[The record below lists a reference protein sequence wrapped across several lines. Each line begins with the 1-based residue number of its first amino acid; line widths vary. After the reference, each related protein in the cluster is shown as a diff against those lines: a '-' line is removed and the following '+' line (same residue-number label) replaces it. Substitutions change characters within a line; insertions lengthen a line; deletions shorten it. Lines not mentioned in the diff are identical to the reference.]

1 MSRKQASRGYLS
13 SALWKDTR
21 RTILRSKS
29 RFLAIF
35 AMTALGALVFVGLKS
50 TPPIMRRT
58 IEDKIDQVN
67 MEDMTISSPL
77 GLYEED
83 QKLIDS
89 LPGVHSV
96 EYRYSGDYFMDR
108 NDQLV
113 HLISLPDSISS
124 PMLLEGRLPRRDDEI
139 LLDVKARDHGGYT
152 LQDKITLS
160 VTIPEDENG
169 AQKPTPSDSVEAPN
183 TAPSA
188 AVSSEAFSAAE
199 DGLDVRL
206 PEDPIEGDELTQR
219 VFTIVGFAN
228 DIHYLSK
235 SRGTAALGDGELDY
249 FGFVLRSAFSKKRPD
264 EAVLDMTAFDG
275 KRTYESAYR
284 DLEVATAEQLQQ
296 LFQNRPDQIHQDIK
310 GDALIS
316 IENGQKK
323 IEEAKQKLED
333 AKTDLDDA
341 RSELNT
347 GWDEYRDG
355 EKAFRAQIGDAAAQ
369 LAENQKKLDDARA
382 EWETGQK
389 EYLAGEQVYQENEQ
403 KLIDTRE
410 KLDAAKKELDANQ
423 AQLEAAKQLLAAM
436 GITEETLAQKKA
448 ELAAARAQLEKA
460 LQQLQDAYAALP
472 LPKETMEAQLAE
484 MLTNRPILLANIE
497 QAKTALTDAQTAL
510 DALPAQLEALNHAI
524 AEAQAA
530 RDALQQQIDALNAL
544 IVDPENPPAGVPE
557 QIAALTAQ
565 RDELDAQLQAL
576 QEQKQE
582 LEATQS
588 QLQNTV
594 AVLPGEIAQLEA
606 NLVTLD
612 ETIASLQGGLAAY
625 AQLDTQN
632 EALQQTLAQLE
643 AGEAQL
649 QAAEEGLRA
658 IAAEKEYYEGL
669 AQYNDGLNKLQ
680 DARKKLDDA
689 KKKLDDGL
697 AQYNDGIRQ
706 LNDGKQTLAKSQTEG
721 QAKLDN
727 TYQKLLDGEQAYT
740 DGLKEY
746 LEERPKAEKK
756 IADGEQSLADARL
769 ELDKIRIP
777 SYTVTGRHQQY
788 TISTYLD
795 EADSLNAM
803 SYIFPTIFYLI
814 ALLVSLTTMTRMV
827 DEERSQIGTL
837 KALGYRRNQIVRKYL
852 TYGVLSSF
860 FGTIAGVILG
870 LSILTPTVYDAY
882 SSALSI
888 PGSMTFEF
896 RPLYALIAL
905 GISLGVTLL
914 AAWFS
919 VASSLREK
927 TAELMRPKPP
937 AKGNRI
943 LLERIPFIWSH
954 LSFMRKV
961 TLRNVTAKKSR
972 MFMTILGV
980 TGCSG
985 LIAMGFGI
993 QDSINGIFD
1002 KQFEMIERYDLQILY
1017 NSSSDKAQLDEIDAL
1032 LKGKTEGVSYAYM
1045 STGTFVNQKRMSEQF
1060 QLYVPM
1066 DAEDFSAVMTLQH
1079 RRDRSPV
1086 KLSDEGA
1093 VFTEKMYDGLQ
1104 AADHPSVSIKDKD
1117 GYEFMIPVADQTENY
1132 VQHRMFMTP
1141 TLYERIFHN
1150 TAEANVQLVN
1160 LRRDVDETALISEL
1174 LQKDAVIS
1182 VFSMG
1187 DTSSLVRD
1195 LVQSLNLVVFVII
1208 MISSMLAFVVLF
1220 NLTNLNVSERLREL
1234 STIKVLG
1241 FRSLE
1246 VTEYIYRESWLL
1258 TLIGIF
1264 FGFFAGKGMHL
1275 AICVALSPSAIMLD
1289 PELRILSYV
1298 ISAVVTGAFS
1308 LLVMFLVH
1316 RRLKHVDMV
1325 EALKAV
1331 E

>member
-1 MSRKQASRGYLS
+1 MSRKQASWSYLS

-83 QKLIDS
+83 QKLINA

-113 HLISLPDSISS
+113 HLISLPDSIAA
-124 PMLLEGRLPRRDDEI
+124 PMLLEGRLPQRANEI
-139 LLDVKARDHGGYT
+139 LLDVKARDQGGYA
-152 LQDKITLS
+152 LQNQITLS
-160 VTIPEDENG
+160 ITVPEGETSSSQDASITSSENH
-169 AQKPTPSDSVEAPN
+169 
-183 TAPSA
+183 SA
-188 AVSSEAFSAAE
+188 SASSEASPAAA
-199 DGLDVRL
+199 DDIDIRL
-206 PEDPIEGDELTQR
+206 PEDPIESDELTQQT
-219 VFTIVGFAN
+219 FTIVGFAN

-235 SRGTAALGDGELDY
+235 SRGAAALGDGALDY
-249 FGFVLRSAFSKKRPD
+249 FGFVLRSAFSKSRPD
-264 EAVLDMTAFDG
+264 EAVLDMTAFDD
-275 KRTYESAYR
+275 KKTYESSYR
-284 DLEVATAEQLQQ
+284 DLEVATAAQLQR
-296 LFQNRPDQIHQDIK
+296 LFQKRPDQIHQDIK

-316 IENGQKK
+316 IADGQKK
-323 IEEAKQKLED
+323 IEEAKQKLEN
-333 AKTDLDDA
+333 AKTELDDA
-341 RSELNT
+341 RNELNA
-347 GWDEYRDG
+347 GWDGYRNG
-355 EKAFRAQIGDAAAQ
+355 EKTFRSQIDDAAAQ
-369 LAENQKKLDDARA
+369 LAKNQKKLDNART
-382 EWETGQK
+382 EWATGQK
-389 EYLAGEQVYQENEQ
+389 EYLAGEQVYQENEK
-403 KLIDTRE
+403 KLTGTKE

-423 AQLEAAKQLLAAM
+423 APLEAAKQLIAAM
-436 GITEETLAQKKA
+436 GITEETLVQKKA
-448 ELAAARAQLEKA
+448 ALAAARAQLEEA
-460 LQQLQDAYAALP
+460 QQQIQDGYAALP
-472 LPKETMEAQLAE
+472 LPKETMESQLAA
-484 MLTNRPILLANIE
+484 MQTNRPILLANIE
-497 QAKTALTDAQTAL
+497 QAKTTLTDAQTAL
-510 DALPAQLEALNHAI
+510 DALPSQLEAVNHAI
-524 AEAQAA
+524 TEAQAA

-557 QIAALTAQ
+557 QIAELTAQ
-565 RDELDAQLQAL
+565 RDELDTQLQAL
-576 QEQKQE
+576 QAQKQE

-612 ETIASLQGGLAAY
+612 ETIASLQSSLTAY
-625 AQLDTQN
+625 AQLDAQS
-632 EALQQTLAQLE
+632 EALQQAFAQLE
-643 AGEAQL
+643 TGETQL

-658 IAAEKEYYEGL
+658 IAAEKAYYEGL

-680 DARKKLDDA
+680 DARKQLDDA

-697 AQYNDGIRQ
+697 AQYNNGVRQ
-706 LNDGKQTLAKSQTEG
+706 LNDGKQALATAQTEG
-721 QAKLDN
+721 QAELDSA
-727 TYQKLLDGEQAYT
+727 YQKLLDSEQAYT
-740 DGLKEY
+740 DGLRGY
-746 LEERPKAEKK
+746 LDERSTAEQK
-756 IADGEQSLADARL
+756 IADGEQSLADAKL
-769 ELDKIRIP
+769 ELDRIRIP

-827 DEERSQIGTL
+827 DEERIQIGTL
-837 KALGYRRNQIVRKYL
+837 KALGYRRSQIVRKYL
-852 TYGVLSSF
+852 IYGVLSSVS
-860 FGTIAGVILG
+860 GTIAGVILG

-888 PGSMTFEF
+888 PGSMIFEF
-896 RPLYALIAL
+896 HPLYALIAL

-927 TAELMRPKPP
+927 TADLMRPKPP

-954 LSFMRKV
+954 LSFMQKV

-1017 NSSSDKAQLDEIDAL
+1017 NNASDKAQLDEIDTL
-1032 LKGKTEGVSYAYM
+1032 LKGKTEDVSYAYM
-1045 STGTFVNQKRMSEQF
+1045 STGSFINQKRMSEQF
-1060 QLYVPM
+1060 QLYVPINP
-1066 DAEDFSAVMTLQH
+1066 EDFHNVMTLQH
-1079 RRDRSPV
+1079 RKSHHRIE
-1086 KLSDEGA
+1086 LSDEGA
-1093 VFTEKMYDGLQ
+1093 VLTEKMYDGLQ
-1104 AADHPSVSIKDKD
+1104 AADRPSVSIKDKD
-1117 GYEFMIPVADQTENY
+1117 GYEFVIPVADQTENY

-1141 TLYERIFHN
+1141 ALYERVFHD

-1160 LRRDVDETALISEL
+1160 LRRNVDETALISEL

-1187 DTSSLVRD
+1187 DTSSLVKD

-1220 NLTNLNVSERLREL
+1220 NLTSLNVSERLREL

-1298 ISAVVTGAFS
+1298 ISAGVTGAFS
-1308 LLVMFLVH
+1308 LLVMFLIH
-1316 RRLKHVDMV
+1316 RRLKCVDMV